1 MALTDYL
8 RTMIGGLVDHPDEV
22 KITELNGA
30 KTQVYEL
37 RCHSDDIGKVIG
49 KNGKAIIAIRS
60 LMSQV
65 AARQGLR
72 ATVEVVE

>member
-8 RTMIGGLVDHPDEV
+8 RTLIGGLIDHPEAL

-30 KTQVYEL
+30 KSQIYEL
-37 RCHSDDIGKVIG
+37 RCHEDDIGKVIG

-65 AARQGLR
+65 AARQGMR